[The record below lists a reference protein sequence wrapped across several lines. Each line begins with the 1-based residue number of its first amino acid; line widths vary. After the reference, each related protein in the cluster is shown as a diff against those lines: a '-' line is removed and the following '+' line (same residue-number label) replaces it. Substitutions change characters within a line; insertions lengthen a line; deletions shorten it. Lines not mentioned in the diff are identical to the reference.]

1 MWRFVPAQEG
11 TMGTD
16 GENPIQHRTQF
27 DPFIALYTSGEIR
40 QGDDADHAVCHIHDR
55 CGDLLPEVCPT
66 IL

>member
-1 MWRFVPAQEG
+1 
-11 TMGTD
+11 MGTD